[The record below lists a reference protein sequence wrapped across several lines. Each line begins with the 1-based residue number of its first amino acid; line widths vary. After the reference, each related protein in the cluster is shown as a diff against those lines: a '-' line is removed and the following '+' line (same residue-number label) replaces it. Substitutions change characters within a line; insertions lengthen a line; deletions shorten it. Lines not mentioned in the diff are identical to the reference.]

1 VYSSTFSDKPQTP
14 YELYKRA
21 DIETAGQKRLILMAY
36 DGIIRNLN
44 EAKTNIRNG
53 DIMAATLNLTKAQEI
68 VSVLFHSL
76 DFSVG
81 QVAYELGS
89 FYEYVRKRLITANRH
104 KDERIVDEVLSLVA
118 KIREAWAES
127 FKRNADVRSDI
138 KSDGKARI
146 DFAR

>member
-1 VYSSTFSDKPQTP
+1 MF
-14 YELYKRA
+14 
-21 DIETAGQKRLILMAY
+21 DI
-36 DGIIRNLN
+36 
-44 EAKTNIRNG
+44 
-53 DIMAATLNLTKAQEI
+53 
-68 VSVLFHSL
+68 LFHSL